1 MPSATSHSRQR
12 VLSIGLAVLLLGALV
27 LAFSVPWKL
36 NFLRGALSERVQ
48 AATGRAFAIDGD
60 LWWHWGRRGRL
71 VAEGLRF
78 ANPAWAGRPQML
90 AAQRVEAVVRLW
102 PLLDGRV
109 ELPQVRVTQPDL
121 WLETLASGQRNW
133 YLDRGQSD
141 AGTALQIEQVTL
153 DQGRLAFVQEFRQ
166 TDVRVELQGRADR
179 LQAQAAGRW
188 HGLALTARAEGDGVL
203 GLMEASRPYGLTVAG
218 SVGRT
223 EVSAAGH
230 VTRLARPEAADLK
243 VAVRGPTLGEW
254 YRIAGIGLPETP
266 PYRTAGRVR
275 LQAGVW
281 SYEDFTSRVGRS
293 DLGGSVTLQRRPERP
308 LIQGRLVSQRLDL
321 HDLLPLVGK
330 TPPST
335 TSTPPPQSRTER
347 PRTPAPTGRSAG
359 KVLPQQRLSA
369 GKWDT
374 LDADLQFDG
383 RSVVNLGPMP
393 LDSLKMHVVLQD
405 RQLALAPFA
414 LGLAGGEVAGQL
426 RIDGRAE
433 PMQARIDARGRR
445 LQLEQLV
452 PRVGRD
458 ARAALGT
465 LNGRIALAGQGDS
478 FARLLGTANGEVQV
492 AMGTGQISNLLLELI
507 DLDAAEALG
516 FLIRGDR
523 PVSVRCALA
532 DVGFTRGV
540 MKTRAVVFDTTDT
553 IIEARGQADFAQE
566 RLDLRVTPV
575 AKDASLLTLRVPF
588 DVGGSFAAPTVSPD
602 KARLLARGG
611 GAVLLGLI
619 NPLTA
624 LIPLLELGPG
634 EDSDCGQ
641 LVARARGEGVPVT
654 NRPEA
659 PAAAQNRK

>member
-1 MPSATSHSRQR
+1 MPSAIPHSRKR
-12 VLSIGLAVLLLGALV
+12 ALSVGLAILLLGALV

-36 NFLRGALSERVQ
+36 NFLRGPLSERVQ
-48 AATGRAFAIDGD
+48 AATGRAFAIEGD
-60 LWWHWGRRGRL
+60 LWWHWGRHGRL
-71 VAEGLRF
+71 VAQGLRF
-78 ANPAWAGRPQML
+78 ANPAWAGRPQMFS
-90 AAQRVEAVVRLW
+90 AQRVEAVVRLW
-102 PLLDGRV
+102 PLLDGRF
-109 ELPQVRVTQPDL
+109 ELPEVRVTQPDV

-141 AGTALQIEQVTL
+141 AGTALQIEQVLL
-153 DQGRLAFVQEFRQ
+153 DHGQLAFVQEFRQ
-166 TDVRVELQGRADR
+166 THVRVELQARADR
-179 LQAQAAGRW
+179 LEARASGRW
-188 HGLALTARAEGDGVL
+188 HGLALAARGEGDGVL
-203 GLMEASRPYGLTVAG
+203 GLMEVSRPYGLAVSGT
-218 SVGRT
+218 VGRT
-223 EVSAAGH
+223 QVAASGH

-243 VAVRGPTLGEW
+243 VEVRGPTLGEW

-275 LQAGVW
+275 LHEGVW
-281 SYEDFTSRVGRS
+281 SYEDFSSRVGRS
-293 DLGGSVTLQRRPERP
+293 DLAGSVTLQQRRADRP

-330 TPPST
+330 TPPSA
-335 TSTPPPQSRTER
+335 TSTPPPTSRTER
-347 PRTPAPTGRSAG
+347 PRAPAPTGSSAG
-359 KVLPQQRLSA
+359 KVLPQQRFSA
-369 GKWDT
+369 AKWDT
-374 LDADLQFDG
+374 LDTDLQFDG

-393 LDSLKMHVVLQD
+393 LDSLKMRVLLQD
-405 RQLALAPFA
+405 RQLSLAPFA
-414 LGLAGGEVAGQL
+414 LGVAGGEVAGQL

-445 LQLEQLV
+445 LQLAQLV

-478 FARLLGTANGEVQV
+478 FARLLGTANGEVQI
-492 AMGTGQISNLLLELI
+492 AMGTGRISNLLLELI

-516 FLIRGDR
+516 FLIRGDQ

-532 DVGFTRGV
+532 DVGFTGGV
-540 MKTRAVVFDTTDT
+540 MRTRAVVFDTTDT

-588 DVGGSFAAPTVSPD
+588 DVGGTFAAPRVSPD

-619 NPLTA
+619 NPLAA

-641 LVARARGEGVPVT
+641 LVARARGEGVPVI
-654 NRPEA
+654 NRPG
-659 PAAAQNRK
+659 AAAQNRK